1 MRKPLSQK
9 ENLAFFGASLVRL
22 CEEVRAMGEALQRA
36 VNDIDVLKKKM
47 AEIGTDS
54 DKATSKR
61 KKKVVL

>member
-1 MRKPLSQK
+1 MRKPSSQK
-9 ENLAFFGASLVRL
+9 ENLAFLGASLVRL

-54 DKATSKR
+54 KKATTKT
-61 KKKVVL
+61 KKKVVA